1 MSPKCLSPKRL
12 VSVVAQWSCHPIVR
26 RPWQLSY
33 SSVLVR
39 VLVDIRLMN
48 HWRTKA
54 LNAPLFALIQPSLE
68 TVDLFS
74 FYHMVWQAVPYIHNS
89 STDIKTTSEFV
100 VYRHVLDDCDIRHSV
115 WRIFLGLHSLFLL
128 TICMFQWDSL
138 TCLFS
143 SVVRPIRLSRSS
155 YGTDSN
161 PSTNFCPWDARYMID
176 RQSVAGSSG

>member
-1 MSPKCLSPKRL
+1 MSPKCLSPKRF

-39 VLVDIRLMN
+39 VLVDIGLMN

-100 VYRHVLDDCDIRHSV
+100 QFIGMSLMIVTSDIQFEEFSLVYI
-115 WRIFLGLHSLFLL
+115 
-128 TICMFQWDSL
+128 
-138 TCLFS
+138 LFS
-143 SVVRPIRLSRSS
+143 
-155 YGTDSN
+155 
-161 PSTNFCPWDARYMID
+161 C
-176 RQSVAGSSG
+176 

>member
-39 VLVDIRLMN
+39 VLVDIGLMN

-100 VYRHVLDDCDIRHSV
+100 QFIGMSLMIVTSDIQFEEFSLVYI
-115 WRIFLGLHSLFLL
+115 
-128 TICMFQWDSL
+128 
-138 TCLFS
+138 LFS
-143 SVVRPIRLSRSS
+143 
-155 YGTDSN
+155 
-161 PSTNFCPWDARYMID
+161 C
-176 RQSVAGSSG
+176 